1 MFESKRRTLQGSFT
15 VEAALL
21 MTILL
26 PVMVALIYASFFLHD
41 RTLLQGAACEV
52 AAMGS
57 NLAEEKDI
65 ESRLNEI
72 RKQLVSARLLGTENV
87 HSTIALGEDNIEV
100 SYQGKFSLPG
110 LIENLFGSDSLNI
123 SRSWKRKQY
132 HPADTIRKIR
142 GLEYMADTIKG

>member
-1 MFESKRRTLQGSFT
+1 MSESKRRTLQGSFT
-15 VEAALL
+15 VDAALL

-26 PVMVALIYASFFLHD
+26 PIIVALIYASFFLHD

-57 NLAEEKDI
+57 NLAEEKNV
-65 ESRLNEI
+65 ESRLNKI
-72 RKQLVSARLLGTENV
+72 REQLVSARLLGTEKV

-100 SYQGKFSLPG
+100 SYQGNFFIPG
-110 LIENLFGSDSLNI
+110 LIRNFFGSNSLDM
-123 SRSWKRKQY
+123 SRAWNRERY

-142 GLEYMADTIKG
+142 GLEYMVDTIKG